1 MAYHLGPP
9 GPSAGAWRTI
19 ESQEFSEEKKKLGP
33 WAWDGL
39 KRFSAWTWETLKDT
53 FGDRASEVLNTA
65 TDILVQRGEAA
76 VVRTIEKG
84 PGTQEEKDRLIVAA
98 AAKTVNQVE
107 GGGGGA
113 LIPIVIAALSIGVL
127 FGGRK

>member
-1 MAYHLGPP
+1 MAYNLGQPDT
-9 GPSAGAWRTI
+9 SAGAWRTI
-19 ESQEFSEEKKKLGP
+19 ESQDFIEEKKKLGRS
-33 WAWDGL
+33 AWDNL
-39 KRFSAWTWETLKDT
+39 KRFGAWTWGTLKDT
-53 FGDRASEVLNTA
+53 FGDRAGEVLSTA
-65 TDILVQRGEAA
+65 TDILVQRGEDA
-76 VVRTIEKG
+76 VIRTIEKG

-98 AAKTVNQVE
+98 AANTVNQVE